1 MSTGLE
7 VADVFRRHGDAYRRA
22 HDGHLGR
29 VERRVMSGHR
39 AVPDGGAGRAHRG
52 LRRLRPRPLRLQLV
66 PQPALPEVPG
76 AGPRRVARHPTS
88 RTAAGSILP
97 RRVHPAGRRWPR
109 LPPRTRRRSTPS
121 CSEPRPRRCEASRPT
136 RSISAPRSASSPCST
151 PGAGTCTTIR
161 MSIVS
166 CRVAVPRSTARAGLP
181 VAPGSFCRCASSRGS
196 SAACSSTSCAPRSKP
211 ATSAFSET
219 SPSLHS
225 PPLHPPPAR
234 TAPGRVGGLCQ
245 AAS

>member
-29 VERRVMSGHR
+29 VERRVMSGPPTTR
-39 AVPDGGAGRAHRG
+39 AATGIARSARGRPAPSGSPPDKPNCCRFN
-52 LRRLRPRPLRLQLV
+52 
-66 PQPALPEVPG
+66 
-76 AGPRRVARHPTS
+76 TS
-88 RTAAGSILP
+88 TSCSPCR
-97 RRVHPAGRRWPR
+97 RRWPR

-151 PGAGTCTTIR
+151 PGARTCTTIR